1 MPTLF
6 YRQRRIGEFAIQE
19 DGTLRLTRSEPGF
32 DKIIQK
38 FFDAEVYLFRERYGY
53 SNWKGTENIDLFTRK
68 AYSLVEEGWFAST
81 DEIKKLD
88 PPREASFPKLPSTQR
103 TPPQTSSIKQ
113 RPGMTQIII
122 IRADGKKQ
130 RYWVKAGGAEDFKNQ
145 KISEGSQVEEDS
157 EESPFIDP
165 QIVLEFTKFAQVM
178 ENIVQTLVSHRTKG
192 SIVGNISSIYSL
204 PSESY
209 DYYGKIKISSPEPSK
224 RENNLRTIS
233 SNFQLENKD
242 DKIII
247 VVDGVEVPVELV

>member
-1 MPTLF
+1 
-6 YRQRRIGEFAIQE
+6 
-19 DGTLRLTRSEPGF
+19 
-32 DKIIQK
+32 
-38 FFDAEVYLFRERYGY
+38 
-53 SNWKGTENIDLFTRK
+53 
-68 AYSLVEEGWFAST
+68 
-81 DEIKKLD
+81 
-88 PPREASFPKLPSTQR
+88 
-103 TPPQTSSIKQ
+103 
-113 RPGMTQIII
+113 MTQITI

-130 RYWVKAGGAEDFKNQ
+130 RYWVKAGGVEDFKNQ